1 MKALIVFCACVAV
14 IAIAGVWLL
23 AWDAPGYRRANP
35 ETIDAY
41 VAGETR
47 PLSAHVQGYV
57 VKLPVDDN
65 QFVRAG
71 DLIAEIDPGTYRA
84 ESMQSEA
91 RTPQAQANLDAIIE
105 RRHQLELQI
114 SSAEAALAARRAG
127 LVQTV
132 PEARRQRFLAGTAA
146 GSQRLVDSAVASER
160 VNLAQI
166 NGAEAALEAQ
176 RRQVDVLAAQERQA
190 RAQLDASKA
199 DAALAKIT
207 LDWTKIR
214 APADGVLGPRRV
226 RVGSLLDT
234 GSEVVAE
241 TPLDTVW
248 VKANYTERQITHLKV
263 GQPARIRI
271 DAFPGAVLDGH
282 VAGISP
288 ATGAQFSQV
297 VPDNTTGNY
306 TKVVQRVPVK
316 IAIDWN
322 NSPLLGQVRPGMSVK
337 VLVTTDGGSVRTPRP
352 MR

>member
-1 MKALIVFCACVAV
+1 MKALIIFCACVAV

-35 ETIDAY
+35 ETVDAY
-41 VAGETR
+41 VAGDTR

-57 VKLPVDDN
+57 VQLPVDDN
-65 QFVRAG
+65 QFVHAG
-71 DLIAEIDPGTYRA
+71 DLIAEIDPGTYQA
-84 ESMQSEA
+84 EASQSAA
-91 RTPQAQANLDAIIE
+91 RTPAAQFNLEAIIE

-132 PEARRQRFLAGTAA
+132 PDARRQRFLAPTAV
-146 GSQRLVDSAVASER
+146 GSQRLVDSAVAAER

-176 RRQVDVLAAQERQA
+176 RRQVGVLAAQEQQA
-190 RAQLDASKA
+190 RAQVAASKA
-199 DAALAKIT
+199 NEALSNIT
-207 LDWTKIR
+207 VGWTKIR
-214 APADGVLGPRRV
+214 APADGVLGPRQV
-226 RVGSLLDT
+226 RVGSLLNT
-234 GSEVVAE
+234 GSEVVTE

-248 VKANYTERQITHLKV
+248 VEANYTERQITDIEV
-263 GQPARIRI
+263 GQPARMRV

-297 VPDNTTGNY
+297 IPDNTTGNY

-322 NSPLLGQVRPGMSVK
+322 GSPLLGQVRPGMSVK
-337 VLVTTDGGSVRTPRP
+337 VLVTTDGGSVRNPRP

>member
-1 MKALIVFCACVAV
+1 MKALILFCACVAV
-14 IAIAGVWLL
+14 VAIAGIWLL

-41 VAGETR
+41 VAGDTR

-57 VKLPVDDN
+57 AKLPVDDN

-71 DLIAEIDPGTYRA
+71 DLIAEIDPGTY
-84 ESMQSEA
+84 
-91 RTPQAQANLDAIIE
+91 QAQASQAAAQTPAAQFNLDATIE
-105 RRHQLELQI
+105 RRHQLEHRI
-114 SSAEAALAARRAG
+114 SSAEAMLAAQRAG
-127 LVQTV
+127 LVQTI
-132 PEARRQRFLAGTAA
+132 PDARRQRFLAPTAV
-146 GSQRLVDSAVASER
+146 GSQRSVDSAVAAER
-160 VNLAQI
+160 VNLAQV
-166 NGAEAALEAQ
+166 NGAEAMLEVQ
-176 RRQVDVLAAQERQA
+176 RRQLDVLAAQERQA
-190 RAQLDASKA
+190 RAQIASSKA
-199 DAALAKIT
+199 NEALARIT
-207 LDWTKIR
+207 LGWTKIV

-226 RVGSLLDT
+226 RVGALLDT

-248 VKANYTERQITHLKV
+248 VKANYTERQITNIKV
-263 GQPARIRI
+263 GQPARMRV
-271 DAFPGAVLDGH
+271 DSFPGTMLDGH

-322 NSPLLGQVRPGMSVK
+322 GSPLLGQVRPGMSVK
-337 VLVTTDGGSVRTPRP
+337 VLVTTDGGPVRNPRP